1 MSMIQLGP
9 CQRLQP
15 RRWGLHRTGPVAVLK
30 EEVKMPN
37 PMDMICSECGAACS
51 KDEVVV
57 IDDQHICR
65 QCLYGDVPPVQ
76 IYPIGFVRNQLERDD
91 TDFGTKG
98 KAERSRI
105 ELFPSQKRFMYR
117 LEEERDITVVYYL
130 HQARPVRSTFKRG
143 LDGKEVGV
151 FASRTP
157 DRLSRIGIQDVRL
170 VGVENT
176 TLIVEGLDAING
188 TPLLDIKMKWSR
200 K

>member
-1 MSMIQLGP
+1 
-9 CQRLQP
+9 
-15 RRWGLHRTGPVAVLK
+15 
-30 EEVKMPN
+30 MPN
-37 PMDMICSECGAACS
+37 RKDVICAECGAVCR
-51 KDEVVV
+51 KDDVFV
-57 IDDQHICR
+57 IDDRNICR
-65 QCLYGDVPPVQ
+65 RCLYGDVAPVQ

-91 TDFGTKG
+91 TGFGVNG
-98 KAERSRI
+98 KRETSRI

-117 LEEERDITVVYYL
+117 LEDERDITVVYYL

-170 VGVENT
+170 VRVEGT
-176 TLIVEGLDAING
+176 ALVVEGLDAIDG